1 MKTKQNKS
9 KEDGLSF
16 ENNENQVSYFSKIG
30 HELKTPIHG
39 IQGLAEYLVNNW
51 DNTNVETQKKCI
63 SSILEASQ
71 KLMELVSTLSSE
83 KLEQTAIE
91 FNFAQADIVEITK
104 NAVEN
109 FKDVYLLDSKIS
121 LDLKVS
127 EDSFVS
133 DVDKFWYQQLLTNLL
148 VNAYNYSEDG
158 VISVEVRLQKVQQSE
173 YLFISITDQ
182 GIGIPE
188 LELNSIFT
196 PYSRSSRTNSST
208 EGTGLGLSIC
218 REIVQAHKGTIT
230 AVNNEEAGS
239 TVEFSIPKYR

>member
-39 IQGLAEYLVNNW
+39 IQGLAEYLINNW
-51 DNTNVETQKKCI
+51 DDTNVETQKKCI

-71 KLMELVSTLSSE
+71 RLMELVSTLSLE
-83 KLEQTAIE
+83 KLKQTSIE
-91 FNFAQADIVEITK
+91 FNFVQTDIVEITK
-104 NAVEN
+104 KTVEN
-109 FKDVYLLDSKIS
+109 FRDLYLLDSKIS
-121 LDLKVS
+121 LELTVS

-133 DVDKFWYQQLLTNLL
+133 DIDKFWYQQLLTNLL
-148 VNAYNYSEDG
+148 ANAYNYSEDG
-158 VISVEVRLQKVQQSE
+158 VISVDIRSQKVQQSE
-173 YLFISITDQ
+173 YLLISITDQ

-188 LELNSIFT
+188 SELNSIFA
-196 PYSRSSRTNSST
+196 PYSRSSRANSST
-208 EGTGLGLSIC
+208 EGTGLGLAIC
-218 REIVQAHKGTIT
+218 REIVQAHKGIIT
-230 AVNNEEAGS
+230 AVNNEKVGS